1 MIVSVKQNGRGKS
14 TNTFNEKN
22 AIGENEEKTDL
33 QSNNQWST
41 CRRNCETM
49 MIQTKSKMLH
59 KNPIVSAIIQLLR
72 LEKLNTAKE
81 KWHLSHFPRE
91 QRCSPSHLH

>member
-49 MIQTKSKMLH
+49 MIQTETKNATQKSNRKCNH
-59 KNPIVSAIIQLLR
+59 TT
-72 LEKLNTAKE
+72 TASRKT
-81 KWHLSHFPRE
+81 KH
-91 QRCSPSHLH
+91 C